1 MRLHGVQHITQK
13 TAHALANASR
23 GLKLLDLR
31 SCSRVSAADVAKVQA
46 ALPNCRV
53 ITGEGDPLDDIDEA
67 RAPPKGE
74 IGGEGADI
82 SFV

>member
-1 MRLHGVQHITQK
+1 M
-13 TAHALANASR
+13 
-23 GLKLLDLR
+23 
-31 SCSRVSAADVAKVQA
+31 SAADVAKVQA